1 MRFSPVFHL
10 EDFFDRYLG
19 ISVDSSHVRLV
30 DEVTDAT
37 NDNMSLPL
45 SIDSHSLYNTQAMPA
60 PSLNSS
66 HHFQNQQFSRM
77 SGSASHQS
85 QFSQHTELP
94 SSQFNTSHQS
104 QSQQIPPALYSY
116 NLNDSSPSYSTT
128 QQDQQQ
134 QNSQQSPQQQMSRIL
149 PSFSPTLGLS
159 PSAFISD
166 TLNTITAPT
175 PPSNFHYATF
185 PFDTPHTAQART
197 PYTTGYA
204 AQTPSGQS
212 QASDSHATMSESGP
226 PSEKDPF
233 LSLLEQLAEN
243 EHLEGDG
250 PSELDFLLGG
260 IHAPDPN
267 ENIAPE
273 AQATSCSVRNTIDV
287 TCPIEDYEDS
297 YMFAN
302 YLRQTTK
309 SLRPSSTLRSLSSTS
324 SSPSAPNMAAS
335 ATTIPSTEP
344 QEQNNES
351 NESKSPPLALPPTSD
366 STNQKLD
373 VNGQGTTVSLD
384 HLGPIVVNQDGTM
397 SRISNWDKMT
407 EIEQKNT
414 MRIIGK
420 RNKQRLEA
428 LKAAGVEAG
437 ES

>member
-1 MRFSPVFHL
+1 MRLSL
-10 EDFFDRYLG
+10 A
-19 ISVDSSHVRLV
+19 SSLAII
-30 DEVTDAT
+30 AT
-37 NDNMSLPL
+37 LLLPL
-45 SIDSHSLYNTQAMPA
+45 T
-60 PSLNSS
+60 
-66 HHFQNQQFSRM
+66 
-77 SGSASHQS
+77 
-85 QFSQHTELP
+85 
-94 SSQFNTSHQS
+94 
-104 QSQQIPPALYSY
+104 
-116 NLNDSSPSYSTT
+116 
-128 QQDQQQ
+128 
-134 QNSQQSPQQQMSRIL
+134 
-149 PSFSPTLGLS
+149 
-159 PSAFISD
+159 
-166 TLNTITAPT
+166 
-175 PPSNFHYATF
+175 
-185 PFDTPHTAQART
+185 
-197 PYTTGYA
+197 
-204 AQTPSGQS
+204 
-212 QASDSHATMSESGP
+212 
-226 PSEKDPF
+226 
-233 LSLLEQLAEN
+233 
-243 EHLEGDG
+243 
-250 PSELDFLLGG
+250 
-260 IHAPDPN
+260 
-267 ENIAPE
+267 
-273 AQATSCSVRNTIDV
+273 ATSCSVRNTIDV